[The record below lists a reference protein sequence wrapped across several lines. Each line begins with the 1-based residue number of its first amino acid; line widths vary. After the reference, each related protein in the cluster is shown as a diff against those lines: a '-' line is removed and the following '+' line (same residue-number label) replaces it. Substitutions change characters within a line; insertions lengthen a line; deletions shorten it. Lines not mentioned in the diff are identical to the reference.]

1 MQNMRTRL
9 FMKKHGPA
17 LVFSLCL
24 VGAAAFTTV
33 YTLDQAESTKEQEE
47 QTTELEKEA
56 RIQDANAAKKARPV
70 EEIAEE
76 EQDARVSG
84 SDLIGEVVENPEDL
98 VKQVTETDE
107 VEETGETASV
117 ASSGV
122 EAAAGNIGTV
132 QASVQFSEDSSL
144 DWPVAGNVLLDY
156 SMDGSVF
163 FPTLKVYKYNP
174 ALIIG
179 ADIGSPV
186 AAAAKGI
193 VDSVKVDEE
202 TGTTVAMNIGNGYE
216 LTYGQLKEVSVKEG
230 DVVEDGGL
238 IGYVSEPTK
247 YYCEEG
253 SNLYFKLTKDG
264 APVDPF
270 LFLGE

>member
-70 EEIAEE
+70 EETAAE

-98 VKQVTETDE
+98 VKQVAETDE
-107 VEETGETASV
+107 EEETGETASV

-193 VDSVKVDEE
+193 VDSIKVDEE
-202 TGTTVAMNIGNGYE
+202 TGTTVEMNIGNGYE

-264 APVDPF
+264 TPVDPF

>member
-33 YTLDQAESTKEQEE
+33 YTLDQAENTKEQEE

-56 RIQDANAAKKARPV
+56 RIQDANAAKKARPAD
-70 EEIAEE
+70 EAATE

-98 VKQVTETDE
+98 VKQVTEADE
-107 VEETGETASV
+107 EKETGETASV

-122 EAAAGNIGTV
+122 EAAVGNSGTV

-156 SMDGSVF
+156 SMNGSVF

>member
-70 EEIAEE
+70 EETAAE

-84 SDLIGEVVENPEDL
+84 SDLIGEVVENPEDR
-98 VKQVTETDE
+98 VKQVAETDE
-107 VEETGETASV
+107 EEETGETASV

>member
-1 MQNMRTRL
+1 MQNMNTRL
-9 FMKKHGPA
+9 FMKKHGAA

-24 VGAAAFTTV
+24 MGAAAFTTV
-33 YTLDQAESTKEQEE
+33 YTLNQAENTKEQEE
-47 QTTELEKEA
+47 QTTDLEEEA
-56 RIQDANAAKKARPV
+56 RIQDANAAKNARP
-70 EEIAEE
+70 EDAAGADA
-76 EQDARVSG
+76 QDAKVSG
-84 SDLIGEVVENPEDL
+84 SDLVGEVVENPEDL
-98 VKQVTETDE
+98 VKNTTDLE
-107 VEETGETASV
+107 DDGEAGETASA
-117 ASSGV
+117 ASTGV
-122 EAAAGNIGTV
+122 QAAVGNAGTV
-132 QASVQFSEDSSL
+132 QATVNFSEDSSL

-179 ADIGSPV
+179 ADVGSPV

-202 TGTTVAMNIGNGYE
+202 TGTTVVMNIGNGYE

-230 DVVEDGGL
+230 EVVEDGGL

-264 APVDPF
+264 TPVDPF

>member
-1 MQNMRTRL
+1 MQNMNTRL
-9 FMKKHGPA
+9 FMKKHGTA

-70 EEIAEE
+70 EETAEE

>member
-1 MQNMRTRL
+1 MQNMNTRL
-9 FMKKHGPA
+9 FMKKHGAA

-24 VGAAAFTTV
+24 MGAAAFTTV
-33 YTLDQAESTKEQEE
+33 YTLNQAENTKEQVE
-47 QTTELEKEA
+47 QTTDLEEEA
-56 RIQDANAAKKARPV
+56 RIQDANAAKNAKPA
-70 EEIAEE
+70 
-76 EQDARVSG
+76 DDSG
-84 SDLIGEVVENPEDL
+84 CGRSGREGERFGSRGRSGGKSGGSGEKCDRAGRRMRTV
-98 VKQVTETDE
+98 
-107 VEETGETASV
+107 GETASA
-117 ASSGV
+117 ASTGV
-122 EAAAGNIGTV
+122 QAAGGT
-132 QASVQFSEDSSL
+132 QATVNFSEDSSL

-156 SMDGSVF
+156 SMDGSIF

-179 ADIGSPV
+179 ADVGSPV

-202 TGTTVAMNIGNGYE
+202 TGTTVSMNIGNGYE

-238 IGYVSEPTK
+238 IGYVSEPSK

-264 APVDPF
+264 TPVDPF

>member
-24 VGAAAFTTV
+24 VGAAAFTTD

-70 EEIAEE
+70 EETAAE

-107 VEETGETASV
+107 EEETGETASV

-216 LTYGQLKEVSVKEG
+216 LTYGQLKEVYVKEG

>member
-1 MQNMRTRL
+1 MQNMNTRL
-9 FMKKHGPA
+9 FMKKHGAA

-24 VGAAAFTTV
+24 MGAAAFTTV
-33 YTLDQAESTKEQEE
+33 YTLNQAENTKEQEE
-47 QTTELEKEA
+47 QTTDLEEEA
-56 RIQDANAAKKARPV
+56 RIQDANAAKNAKPAD
-70 EEIAEE
+70 EAAEG
-76 EQDARVSG
+76 QDAKVSG
-84 SDLIGEVVENPEDL
+84 SDLVGEVVENPEDL
-98 VKQVTETDE
+98 VKNVTEPEVDE
-107 VEETGETASV
+107 EVGETASA
-117 ASSGV
+117 ASTGV
-122 EAAAGNIGTV
+122 QAAVGNTGTV
-132 QASVQFSEDSSL
+132 QATVNFSEDSSL

-156 SMDGSVF
+156 SMDGSIF

-179 ADIGSPV
+179 ADVGSPV

-202 TGTTVAMNIGNGYE
+202 TGTTVSMNIGNGYE

-238 IGYVSEPTK
+238 IGYVSEPSK

-264 APVDPF
+264 TPVDPF